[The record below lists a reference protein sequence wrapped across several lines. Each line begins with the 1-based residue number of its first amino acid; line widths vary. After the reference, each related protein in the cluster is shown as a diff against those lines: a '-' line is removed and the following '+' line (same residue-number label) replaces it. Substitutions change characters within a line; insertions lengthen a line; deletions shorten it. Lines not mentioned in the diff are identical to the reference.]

1 MAKNEKDVKFE
12 QILLNSIDEAL
23 SILGED
29 AKRSL
34 YLYLEN
40 MFMIAKQDIPYRVDD
55 FSEALNRIFG
65 LGTRQL
71 EILIM
76 KKPHEKITGQYSWE
90 APKWLVPDLTFR
102 KYVEL
107 VKLSCARARARDV
120 KETEVFVFVE
130 EQEQRL

>member
-1 MAKNEKDVKFE
+1 MAIDDKDVKFE
-12 QILLNSIDEAL
+12 QILLSSIDEAL
-23 SILGED
+23 SILGEN

-40 MFMIAKQDIPYRVDD
+40 VFMIAKQDIPYKFDD

-76 KKPHEKITGQYSWE
+76 KKLHEKITGQYGWE
-90 APKWLVPDLTFR
+90 GPKWLVPDLTFR

-107 VKLSCARARARDV
+107 TRLRYEDAGK
-120 KETEVFVFVE
+120 VE
-130 EQEQRL
+130 EVEVITVGGQ